1 MLMTKKRTL
10 VTKTR
15 RPTSDSKI
23 KTITTVKPPGDK
35 EVASELGA
43 AQETWDKIIT
53 NLTPFYGKIDVEW
66 KASKTSF
73 GWTCLLKH
81 KKRTLVYL
89 TPEKEQIQVGIVLGD
104 RAVALALA
112 SRLPRKIKTLI
123 TKAPKYGEGTGIR
136 LRVKSGAEVPAV
148 IDLVVMKTTPK

>member
-1 MLMTKKRTL
+1 MTKKRTL
-10 VTKTR
+10 ATKTR
-15 RPTSDSKI
+15 RQSSDGKN

-43 AQETWDKIIT
+43 AQEMWDKVIT
-53 NLTPFYGKIDVEW
+53 NLTAFYGEIDVEW

-89 TPEKEQIQVGIVLGD
+89 TPDKEQIQVGIALGE

-112 SRLPRKIKTLI
+112 SQLPQSMKTLI
-123 TKAPKYGEGTGIR
+123 KKAPKYAEGRGVRFQVRST
-136 LRVKSGAEVPAV
+136 AEASAAT
-148 IDLVVMKTTPK
+148 DLVVIKTTPK